1 MKKST
6 RNWLIV
12 GGLGAAAIV
21 IYMVMRAR
29 SSAASGSNIDPNT
42 GQPYDLTGQGTYGT
56 TPSLYGYVDP
66 TTGAFISGAG
76 AGQSV
81 LQPSTNAS
89 WAQQVEAYLQTL
101 GYDPTAVGSAI
112 GKYLT
117 GQQVTADQQS
127 IIGAALG
134 FFGQPPQGAP
144 PIVGGTPTG
153 NGTGGGTTGHF
164 KELRVGRNETLG
176 QFSKEHH
183 WTNATLAAVEKLM
196 HMTASTK
203 LKRGEMIMR
212 PIAGTSPSS
221 QPIQ

>member
-6 RNWLIV
+6 RNWLLI

-29 SSAASGSNIDPNT
+29 SNAATGDSTIDPAT
-42 GQPYDLTGQGTYGT
+42 GIPYSQEQGGYGGYGAQGV

-89 WAQQVEAYLQTL
+89 WAQQVEAYLGSI
-101 GYDPTAVGSAI
+101 GYDPLAVGAAL

-117 GQQVTADQQS
+117 GQQLTADQQA
-127 IIGAALG
+127 IVAAALG
-134 FFGQPPQGAP
+134 FYGQPPGGAP

-153 NGTGGGTTGHF
+153 NGTGGGSTGHF
-164 KELRVGRNETLG
+164 KELRVTRNETLG
-176 QFSKEHH
+176 TFAKEHH

-196 HMTASTK
+196 HMTAKTK
-203 LKRGEMIMR
+203 LHKGEFIVR
-212 PIAGTSPSS
+212 PTK
-221 QPIQ
+221 